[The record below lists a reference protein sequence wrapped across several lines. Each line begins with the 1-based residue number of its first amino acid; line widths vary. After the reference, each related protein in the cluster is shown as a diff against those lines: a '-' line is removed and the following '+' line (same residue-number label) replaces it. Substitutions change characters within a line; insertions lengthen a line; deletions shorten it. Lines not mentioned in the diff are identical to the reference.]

1 VFDILRSSFD
11 LLPQTERSLFLDL
24 LCYRPFVVEGCDFGS
39 SVLDLLKWLCLVYK
53 KEDEIR
59 SRV

>member
-24 LCYRPFVVEGCDFGS
+24 LCYRPFVVE
-39 SVLDLLKWLCLVYK
+39 YK